1 MLKKFEITTTYNGIH
16 DITKSVKTAVEE
28 SGVKEGTCIV
38 YNPHSTAGITV
49 FSPWD
54 PEGFKDL
61 DEEIR
66 RLVPTKVDFHH
77 QHDTPQDAAGHV
89 KSSLLG
95 ISISFIVTE
104 GKLLLGGSQEIYFL
118 EFDGPRNREYF
129 VKIQSDL

>member
-16 DITKSVKTAVEE
+16 DITKSVKMAVEE

-66 RLVPTKVDFHH
+66 RLIPTKVDFYH

-104 GKLLLGGSQEIYFL
+104 GKLLLGGSQGICFL

>member
-16 DITKSVKTAVEE
+16 DITENVKKTVEE

-38 YNPHSTAGITV
+38 YNPHSTAGVTV

-66 RLVPTKVDFHH
+66 RLIPTKVDFRH

-95 ISISFIVTE
+95 VSISFIVTE
-104 GKLLLGGSQEIYFL
+104 GKLLLGGSQGIYFL